1 MTNILSIETSCDE
14 TSVAILDWQNPTSF
28 QVASHLTL
36 SQIAVHQQYGGVY
49 PSLARREHQKNMM
62 PLLFSALKESTLLE
76 PRVNPKPIDEQDRK
90 QINTILDRDPDI
102 AEKVITLAE
111 QYKKPLL
118 GAIAVTYGP
127 GLEIAL
133 WTGFNAAR
141 ALAYIWDIP
150 LVPTNHM
157 EGHIYASLI
166 APEISNSKSQTPNK
180 LQNPKFKI
188 QKLKY
193 PSLAVLISG
202 GHTELV
208 RIDNE
213 HDYEIIGE
221 TLDDAVGEAF
231 DKSARLLG
239 LPYPGGPEIS
249 RQADL
254 ARQVARTSASR
265 LRDSAGQSDA
275 ISLPRPLLHSKDYN
289 FSFSGLKT
297 AVRREVESKTR
308 LSKKFKQELA
318 LEFEDAVAEVLVA
331 KTRRA
336 IEEYGTH
343 HLIVGGGVSAN
354 KYLREEF
361 QALADEYGIPL
372 HLPDLSL
379 SGDNALMINLAGY
392 RRLVNT
398 KYPSGITRV
407 DGNLGL

>member
-28 QVASHLTL
+28 RIASHLTH

-111 QYKKPLL
+111 QYKKPSLA
-118 GAIAVTYGP
+118 AIAVTYGP

-166 APEISNSKSQTPNK
+166 
-180 LQNPKFKI
+180 
-188 QKLKY
+188 QKLKTKSQNTYTIEKLSY

-213 HDYEIIGE
+213 HDYQIFGE

-275 ISLPRPLLHSKDYN
+275 ISLPRPLMHSKDYN

-318 LEFEDAVAEVLVA
+318 LEFEDAVAGVLVA

-343 HLIVGGGVSAN
+343 HLIIGGGVSAN

-361 QALADEYGIPL
+361 QVLADEYDIPL

-392 RRLVNT
+392 RRLVNN
-398 KYPSGITRV
+398 KYPKGITQV